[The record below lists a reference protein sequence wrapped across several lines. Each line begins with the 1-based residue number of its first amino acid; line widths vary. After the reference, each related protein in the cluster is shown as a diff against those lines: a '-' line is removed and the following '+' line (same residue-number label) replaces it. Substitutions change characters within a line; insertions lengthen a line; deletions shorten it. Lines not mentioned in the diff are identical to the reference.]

1 MLRIFN
7 NNGAVNMEHSIEIS
21 EDTAKVVSEIL
32 KKKELKPRIKAISKD
47 LHVEVR
53 IEEKDG
59 QFFSVAGRTMSDSFD
74 VQAEERELIGA
85 HEAFAQAI
93 GDIKEELY
101 PKEKA
106 DEEEDNFLLHAGLCA
121 LDQVAKHFGGA
132 IVIIAPNED

>member
-59 QFFSVAGRTMSDSFD
+59 HSSSVAGRTMSDSFD
-74 VQAEERELIGA
+74 VETEARELIDA
-85 HEAFAQAI
+85 HKAFAQAI
-93 GDIKEELY
+93 DDIKEELY
-101 PKEKA
+101 PEEKA
-106 DEEEDNFLLHAGLCA
+106 DEEEDDFLLHAGLCA
-121 LDQVAKHFGGA
+121 LDQIAKHFGGT
-132 IVIIAPNED
+132 IVIIAPND